1 MLFGTKRNKPMGL
14 FDGFAPSAGG
24 QMPSDGQAMPPV
36 QQTQQAQ
43 PSMEM
48 QGQPAM
54 PGAAPKRKVNWGG
67 VLADFVAGLAGQQG
81 PYLASLNARR
91 DVDERRQ
98 QAEAERMAK
107 REDWQWQE
115 QYKRDNPAPSNND
128 TVSDY
133 NFISQNLGAEAANQ
147 YLRNM
152 GDPIVTVPLPNGQIY
167 TGPRSQMGAVMT
179 GQQGGDSEW
188 GDPVDVI
195 PGGGRSNAP
204 GGFPRR

>member
-43 PSMEM
+43 PSMEL

-91 DVDERRQ
+91 DTDERRQ
-98 QAEAERMAK
+98 QAEADRLAK

-115 QYKRDNPAPSNND
+115 QWKRDNPTPVRND
-128 TVSDY
+128 TLEDFNWYKTLSPQDQIIY
-133 NFISQNLGAEAANQ
+133 DQ
-147 YLRNM
+147 M
-152 GDPIVTVPLPNGQIY
+152 HPIVIDGPDGRYAV
-167 TGPRSQMGAVMT
+167 PRSSLGGATAPMGGINQSDWDNAK
-179 GQQGGDSEW
+179 
-188 GDPVDVI
+188 PL
-195 PGGGRSNAP
+195 GGGRSNAP

>member
-1 MLFGTKRNKPMGL
+1 
-14 FDGFAPSAGG
+14 
-24 QMPSDGQAMPPV
+24 
-36 QQTQQAQ
+36 
-43 PSMEM
+43 
-48 QGQPAM
+48 
-54 PGAAPKRKVNWGG
+54 
-67 VLADFVAGLAGQQG
+67 
-81 PYLASLNARR
+81 
-91 DVDERRQ
+91 
-98 QAEAERMAK
+98 MAK